1 MSNRRF
7 IEVSSAHR
15 NRNQYPNP
23 SQFDIPFSPSRS
35 LNQNQTIKGVYLNTT
50 TNNSAT
56 LYTQSIDV
64 ADTVTSGIVENY
76 WYGNNG
82 VVDSGIV
89 TTTVTSSSS
98 PITISISGLT
108 NTITA
113 PTVGF
118 YISINN
124 SIVGTIITPP
134 APTTTS
140 VTFSVEYPS
149 ISLATPLTIQAGST
163 FVILNSTV
171 EIDDST
177 LQTAPPTS
185 TVSSFYVNVST
196 LKSPYKNIPNFY
208 VGYLLQATTGAGLTC
223 AGIINSYNPS
233 TGLISVE
240 IPLLTT
246 QVITSGGAIKII
258 DPSNYTSSPVS
269 ITSGG
274 VTYVCPANTLV
285 LPLIDANGKY
295 ILSYDQCYN
304 NYYVVYETPIY
315 STPSTTSIVSSKIVS
330 YNFLTNTATL
340 GSPLSSSLLTPI
352 TSITMNRYSIRKTL
366 PNQVFTT
373 VSTGTSLPQFQ
384 NMPII
389 YLNNC
394 IFLPSSA
401 NNNDNYYTGQ
411 YIYVYPNQTANN
423 QITSLSNIEGSC
435 YYINSYVSNNGA
447 TNACFVSLV
456 TPPNVTSPTQY
467 YPSYSSNITNFPS
480 PGTVINIVN
489 FANDNYNPLIYN
501 GSVVSQN
508 ETVAYEI
515 SLVNLTLPNIT
526 LITGS
531 RAAFYPYLY
540 VELSNVTAS
549 SSSSKN
555 VIYSNNPNSGKAL
568 FLVPITDITDPLRS
582 PFIKLDAGSMVQTV
596 KFKPNDCLRFS
607 VFLPNGELYLTVM
620 SDYYTPSG
628 PNPMVQIDALFG
640 IKRLTGV

>member
-7 IEVSSAHR
+7 IEVSSANR
-15 NRNQYPNP
+15 NRNQYPSP

-89 TTTVTSSSS
+89 TALTSVA
-98 PITISISGLT
+98 PYIISISGLT
-108 NTITA
+108 STTPS
-113 PTVGF
+113 PTYIGF

-124 SIVGTIITPP
+124 SIIGTIT
-134 APTTTS
+134 ACSTTS
-140 VTFSVEYPS
+140 ITFTLNYSSVILS
-149 ISLATPLTIQAGST
+149 TIQAGST
-163 FVILNSTV
+163 FVILNNTV

-208 VGYLLQATTGAGLTC
+208 VGYLLQVTTTGPGLTC

-246 QVITSGGAIKII
+246 QTITSGGAIKII
-258 DPSNYTSSPVS
+258 DPSNCTSSPVS
-269 ITSGG
+269 ITLGS

-315 STPSTTSIVSSKIVS
+315 SLGTTSIVSSKIVS

-340 GSPLSSSLLTPI
+340 GSSLSNWATP
-352 TSITMNRYSIRKTL
+352 TSAITMNRYSIRKTL

-373 VSTGTSLPQFQ
+373 EVSTGSSLPQVP

-401 NNNDNYYTGQ
+401 NKNDNYYTGQ

-423 QITSLSNIEGSC
+423 QITPLSNIEGSC

-467 YPSYSSNITNFPS
+467 YPSYSSNITNFPL

-526 LITGS
+526 LVTGS

-628 PNPMVQIDALFG
+628 PNPLVQIDALFG

>member
-1 MSNRRF
+1 M
-7 IEVSSAHR
+7 
-15 NRNQYPNP
+15 
-23 SQFDIPFSPSRS
+23 
-35 LNQNQTIKGVYLNTT
+35 
-50 TNNSAT
+50 
-56 LYTQSIDV
+56 
-64 ADTVTSGIVENY
+64 
-76 WYGNNG
+76 
-82 VVDSGIV
+82 VDSGIV
-89 TTTVTSSSS
+89 TTTVTSAS
-98 PITISISGLT
+98 PISISGLT
-108 NTITA
+108 STTPTYNT
-113 PTVGF
+113 F

-124 SIVGTIITPP
+124 SIVGTITASSTTSITFTVNYPTPP
-134 APTTTS
+134 
-140 VTFSVEYPS
+140 
-149 ISLATPLTIQAGST
+149 LTPLTIQAGST
-163 FVILNSTV
+163 FVILNNIV
-171 EIDDST
+171 EIDDSN

-185 TVSSFYVNVST
+185 SVSSFYINVST

-208 VGYLLQATTGAGLTC
+208 VGYLLQVTTTGPGLTC

-233 TGLISVE
+233 TGLITVE

-246 QVITSGGAIKII
+246 QIITSGGIIKII

-315 STPSTTSIVSSKIVS
+315 STTPSTTSIVSSKIVS

-340 GSPLSSSLLTPI
+340 GSPLSSSLLTPT
-352 TSITMNRYSIRKTL
+352 TSRTMNRYSIRKTL

-373 VSTGTSLPQFQ
+373 QFSTGTSLPQFQ

-620 SDYYTPSG
+620 SDYYTHS
-628 PNPMVQIDALFG
+628 
-640 IKRLTGV
+640 